1 MSEIKLC
8 CLIDPMPE
16 DASLIQLFNIKKRG
30 RPLICKKCY
39 DDLLDSIPEGIH
51 EAAASRGVWEAI
63 VEFVHLKF
71 QQEHLSD
78 S

>member
-8 CLIDPMPE
+8 CLIDPMSE
-16 DASLIQLFNIKKRG
+16 EASLIQLFDIKKMG

-39 DDLLDSIPEGIH
+39 NDLMDSIPESVRG
-51 EAAASRGVWEAI
+51 AAASRGVWEAI

-71 QQEHLSD
+71 KQEHLSD